1 MYIIV
6 IEIFF
11 IVLLYSF
18 LSKSHSL
25 RKEYSFN
32 IFIYLHD
39 MTLLYFFVLSIN
51 KIFDSEC
58 MYVFIDNLY
67 MLLDWKMVVHI
78 DCVHLFSVKIVRWL
92 VPVKLIFVYCKI
104 DFVCTSNSIL
114 RLIIILEVLDHVY
127 YIFSLHLYKYL
138 NLIN

>member
-67 MLLDWKMVVHI
+67 MLLDWKMVVHN

-114 RLIIILEVLDHVY
+114 RLISILKFSIMFTIYFLNI
-127 YIFSLHLYKYL
+127 YIS
-138 NLIN
+138 IWTWSS